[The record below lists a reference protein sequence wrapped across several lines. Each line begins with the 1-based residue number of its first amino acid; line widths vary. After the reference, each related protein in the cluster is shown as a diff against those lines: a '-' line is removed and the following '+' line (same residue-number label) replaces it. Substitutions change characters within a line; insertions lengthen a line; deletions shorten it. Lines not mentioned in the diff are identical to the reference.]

1 MLAWWDALPNILKV
15 LYCVAIPSTLIFL
28 LDTVLMLFGLGDG
41 AAANPSDTS
50 GLDVDGDF
58 DADVEL
64 DLPDFHD
71 VHVHD
76 VPSDQGNQDV
86 GHDIQHPGDDSVGL
100 KLFTLQGILIF
111 LVLFSWISI
120 AAISTGLSAFPAIVI
135 GLLVGFAA
143 LYGTAKLFQFF
154 RRMQENGA
162 LSLRN
167 ALGQTATVYIPIPPN
182 KRRGGKV
189 TLTIQGSFTE
199 LDAITEGASSLS
211 TGTVVTVI
219 DIQGDTL
226 VVEPMDG

>member
-1 MLAWWDALPNILKV
+1 MLAWWDALPSILKV

-28 LDTVLMLFGLGDG
+28 LDTILMLFGLGDG

-50 GLDVDGDF
+50 GLDLDGHF
-58 DADVEL
+58 DAGFDVDSGV
-64 DLPDFHD
+64 DLPDVHDIHVDHADHD
-71 VHVHD
+71 VGYD
-76 VPSDQGNQDV
+76 V
-86 GHDIQHPGDDSVGL
+86 QHPGDDSAGL

-120 AAISTGLSAFPAIVI
+120 AAISTGLNAFPAIVI
-135 GLLVGFAA
+135 GLLVGVAA

-162 LSLRN
+162 LSIRN
-167 ALGQTATVYIPIPPN
+167 ALGQTATVYIPIPPD

-199 LDAITEGASSLS
+199 LDAITEGTSSLP
-211 TGTVVTVI
+211 TGMAVTVI

-226 VVEPMDG
+226 VVEPME

>member
-1 MLAWWDALPNILKV
+1 MSAWWDALPSILKV

-143 LYGTAKLFQFF
+143 FYGTAKLFQFF

-211 TGTVVTVI
+211 TGTAVTVI

-226 VVEPMDG
+226 VVEPVDG

>member
-1 MLAWWDALPNILKV
+1 MLAWWDALDGILKV

-50 GLDVDGDF
+50 GLDLDGDLDV
-58 DADVEL
+58 DAGL

-71 VHVHD
+71 VHLHD
-76 VPSDQGNQDV
+76 VHADQGNQDID
-86 GHDIQHPGDDSVGL
+86 HDIQHAGDDSAGL

-135 GLLVGFAA
+135 GLLVGAAA

-162 LSLRN
+162 LSIRN
-167 ALGQTATVYIPIPPN
+167 ALGQTATVYIPIPPD

-189 TLTIQGSFTE
+189 TLTIQRSFTE
-199 LDAITEGASSLS
+199 LDAITEGSASLA
-211 TGTVVTVI
+211 TGTAVTVI

-226 VVEPMDG
+226 VVEPME

>member
-1 MLAWWDALPNILKV
+1 MSAWWDALPSILKV

-58 DADVEL
+58 DADMGL

-211 TGTVVTVI
+211 TGTAVTVI

-226 VVEPMDG
+226 VVEPVDG